1 MDEQTYIARAQWLV
15 LAGSALLLLLLLGA
29 WIMEGRGRAW
39 KQHQREYG
47 RLVAGN
53 ADSLQAQDPVRMEKG
68 IFQVELAHFDRVDRC
83 VTCHQGMENPG
94 MAEAA
99 QPHAMHPGTYLADHP
114 ARQYGCTICHGGQG
128 RALDKKDAFGQLP
141 ETHWPHPMLKQPFI
155 QSSCGH
161 CHLSIFNGD
170 DPAGNGQASGMEV
183 FLKGKQLFSAEG
195 CLGCHRARGVGG
207 ILGPDLTKQGEKTK
221 HEYSFQNVEGEQTV
235 SNWLKAHFRDPEM
248 VSPGSRMLRINLPED
263 ELDALATFVMGLA
276 KPGIPFD
283 YFTPAALNEFKG
295 IRDPM
300 EGPSGYTT
308 LCSACH
314 GKQGSGKSYREY
326 KTGIPA
332 VGNRDFRRVASEAFI
347 RFTLQKGRSTRQM
360 GSWEEAISGITDP
373 ELDAITRHLK
383 QEKRPAVDELLAQY
397 EGSLRGGSS
406 AGSGSPGEELFLRR
420 CAACHGEEGRGG
432 VAVALNQEGFLE
444 RAGNRFILHTLVHGR
459 ENTAMPGW
467 PHLENQELTGL
478 LTLMRSWY
486 GVPRSRDPL
495 DFTAADTDEGAL
507 KYHFLCSRCHG
518 EHGEGETGPAIINE
532 DFLQAANDRFLYETI
547 SEGRPHTAMF
557 GWSTDVYNQERL
569 DADDIAG
576 IVGYMR
582 KTAAEPFVYIYPG
595 TNPGDRDAGAL
606 AFREY
611 CTECH
616 GEAGEGP
623 VAPALNNQE
632 LLSAASNGY
641 LMATITLGREG
652 TEMPCWGFG
661 DGSHPVL
668 SGAQRQDLV
677 AYIRSW
683 QRIRIRF

>member
-1 MDEQTYIARAQWLV
+1 
-15 LAGSALLLLLLLGA
+15 
-29 WIMEGRGRAW
+29 
-39 KQHQREYG
+39 
-47 RLVAGN
+47 
-53 ADSLQAQDPVRMEKG
+53 
-68 IFQVELAHFDRVDRC
+68 
-83 VTCHQGMENPG
+83 
-94 MAEAA
+94 
-99 QPHAMHPGTYLADHP
+99 
-114 ARQYGCTICHGGQG
+114 
-128 RALDKKDAFGQLP
+128 
-141 ETHWPHPMLKQPFI
+141 
-155 QSSCGH
+155 
-161 CHLSIFNGD
+161 
-170 DPAGNGQASGMEV
+170 
-183 FLKGKQLFSAEG
+183 
-195 CLGCHRARGVGG
+195 
-207 ILGPDLTKQGEKTK
+207 
-221 HEYSFQNVEGEQTV
+221 
-235 SNWLKAHFRDPEM
+235 
-248 VSPGSRMLRINLPED
+248 
-263 ELDALATFVMGLA
+263 
-276 KPGIPFD
+276 
-283 YFTPAALNEFKG
+283 
-295 IRDPM
+295 M